1 MTTTHM
7 HTDAEDTIHPTQPAP
22 DAGPLSQAEIDRLF
36 ADRHTT
42 QLFSDEPVDLAL
54 IERAY
59 ADLRWAPTAM
69 NNQPLRLDVVDS
81 PEARARLAPLMIEFN
96 REKTE
101 RAPLTLIASY
111 DLDWHR
117 HMGHLAPFR
126 EGFEED
132 AEGKPGMREG
142 MGRMN
147 ALIQVGYLLV
157 ALRAHGLEI
166 GPMAGFDAAAVDAE
180 FHADRAWKSLLVI
193 NVGHAAAD
201 DEKAQQPRQGR
212 LDFDQAAQVL

>member
-1 MTTTHM
+1 MTTTQM
-7 HTDAEDTIHPTQPAP
+7 HTDAEDAIHPTRPGP
-22 DAGPLSQAEIDRLF
+22 DAGPLGRAEIDRLF
-36 ADRHTT
+36 AGRHTT
-42 QLFSDEPVDLAL
+42 QLFTDEPVDLAL

-59 ADLRWAPTAM
+59 EDLRWAPTAM
-69 NNQPLRLDVVDS
+69 NNQPLRLDVVAS
-81 PEARARLAPLMIEFN
+81 PEARARLAPLMAGPN
-96 REKTE
+96 RAKTA

-111 DLDWHR
+111 DVDWHR

-126 EGFEED
+126 QGFAEE
-132 AEGKPGMREG
+132 AEGKPGMREA
-142 MGRMN
+142 MGRTN

-157 ALRAHGLEI
+157 ALRAHGLEV

-180 FHADRAWKSLLVI
+180 FHPDRAWTSLLVI

-212 LDFDQAAQVL
+212 LEFAQAARVL